1 MPGSVSRYCV
11 LLLAVSLVL
20 RVHFGDQ
27 SLAEP
32 VVRSHAHRAPTA
44 EAWRKTLAQIPTLFG
59 RLAFLASLRD
69 SRTGRYGHE
78 LMTALLGPE
87 DGDRAINR
95 SHQQLFA
102 EWLAYSLADQKSD
115 LDEYLRTVGGPRNF
129 RHYHDLIPA
138 AAREVER
145 QLYLTDLETL
155 MDLLR
160 YEHDVAV

>member
-1 MPGSVSRYCV
+1 
-11 LLLAVSLVL
+11 
-20 RVHFGDQ
+20 
-27 SLAEP
+27 
-32 VVRSHAHRAPTA
+32 
-44 EAWRKTLAQIPTLFG
+44 
-59 RLAFLASLRD
+59 
-69 SRTGRYGHE
+69 
-78 LMTALLGPE
+78 MTALLGPE
-87 DGDRAINR
+87 DGDRAIGR

-138 AAREVER
+138 TAREVER

-160 YEHDVAV
+160 YERAAAV